1 MKYFYVKSLKC
12 GIYFTLNSTKQFELT
27 TLEILSSYMWL
38 VDTTFDSTALQR
50 CVLICTRIYVQN
62 VNYRFKTY
70 LFFNA
75 LGLCCVHRLSL
86 VVAGRFLTTGLPGKT
101 HYRFSKLPKSI
112 NIITMV

>member
-1 MKYFYVKSLKC
+1 M
-12 GIYFTLNSTKQFELT
+12 QFGLT

-38 VDTTFDSTALQR
+38 VDTTFDSKALDS

-75 LGLCCVHRLSL
+75 LGLFCVNRISL
-86 VVAGRFLTTGLPGKT
+86 VVAGRFLTTGIPGKT